1 MRWAHVTIEIGTRA
15 TIDSE
20 RNIRN
25 RVASLVCVMALAAP
39 VAASADSMRCGKW
52 VVSESVTVGELL
64 SKCGEPKSRDVT
76 KDDVYLTTVNGT
88 RVKTERQTVT
98 ERWIY
103 QSSSRSLPMLVVIV
117 DGKIVSLT
125 RADS

>member
-1 MRWAHVTIEIGTRA
+1 
-15 TIDSE
+15 
-20 RNIRN
+20 
-25 RVASLVCVMALAAP
+25 
-39 VAASADSMRCGKW
+39 MRCGKW

-64 SKCGEPKSRDVT
+64 SKCGEPQSREVT
-76 KDDVYLTTVNGT
+76 KDDVFMTTVNGG
-88 RVKTERQTVT
+88 RVKTGAQTVT

-103 QSSSRSLPMLVVIV
+103 RNSSRSLPMLVVIM